1 MKRFYKEAATTPCE
15 DGHGIV
21 LDGRPV
27 RTPARALLAVPNI
40 AMAEAIVAEWAAQG
54 EDIDPSSMPMT
65 GMANAAL
72 DKIKP
77 DTTAFAASISA
88 YGESDMLC
96 YRADTPDTLVARQA
110 EQWQPLL
117 DWARAFYGIEFM
129 VTKGILHVAQPD
141 ATLAR
146 LHNATAAHCPFTLA
160 ALAKLVPIS
169 GSLVIGLAVVENAFP
184 LAQLWQAAELDELW
198 QAEQWGDD
206 DEALARRAGRH
217 ADFMTAAEFA
227 ELAKA

>member
-1 MKRFYKEAATTPCE
+1 MKRFYKEAATAPYE
-15 DGHGIV
+15 GGHGIM

-40 AMAEAIVAEWAAQG
+40 GMAKAIVAEWEQQG
-54 EDIDPSSMPMT
+54 DDIDPTSMPMT

-72 DKIKP
+72 DTIMP
-77 DTTAFAASISA
+77 DIAAFAASISA

-96 YRADTPDTLVARQA
+96 YRADAPDTLVARQA

-117 DWARAFYGIEFM
+117 DWASTLYNVKFA
-129 VTKGILHVAQPD
+129 VTQGILHVAQPD

-146 LHNATAAHCPFTLA
+146 LHDATAAHCPFTLA

-169 GSLVIGLAVVENAFP
+169 GSLIIGLATVECAFP

-217 ADFMTAAEFA
+217 ADFTLAAEFA
-227 ELAKA
+227 ELAKD